1 MRKII
6 SFMHISL
13 DGFVAGLNGEMDW
26 IKVDEEIFDY
36 VGTRI
41 SEGDTALYGRVTYQM
56 MENYW
61 PTAGDKPT
69 ATRHD
74 IEHSKWYSKVHKVVL
89 SKTMKAAGLTNTKII
104 SDNLSDRINEI
115 KQSRDGGNKDILL
128 FGSPTATHSLIQLNL
143 IDGYWLF
150 ANPIILGRGIPL
162 FVDIKDKIKL
172 KLLTTRQ
179 FTCGVTELNYT
190 VDSNNELLIKVLA
203 KAGQYSKHLNNL
215 TGLEPVNS

>member
-36 VGTRI
+36 VGKRI

-61 PTAGDKPT
+61 PTAGDSPT
-69 ATRHD
+69 ASKHD
-74 IEHSKWYSKVHKVVL
+74 IEHSKWYSKVHKIVL
-89 SKTMKAAGLTNTKII
+89 SKTMKDAGLTNTTII

-115 KQSRDGGNKDILL
+115 KQSRPASGGNGSADIAL
-128 FGSPTATHSLIQLNL
+128 FGSPTATHSLIQLDL

-150 ANPIILGRGIPL
+150 VNPIILGRGIPL
-162 FVDIKDKIKL
+162 FADIKDKIKL
-172 KLLTTRQ
+172 NLLTTRQ

-190 VDSNNELLIKVLA
+190 VDR
-203 KAGQYSKHLNNL
+203 Q
-215 TGLEPVNS
+215 

>member
-26 IKVDEEIFDY
+26 IKVDEEIFDF
-36 VGTRI
+36 VGKRI

-56 MENYW
+56 MESYW

-69 ATRHD
+69 ATKHA
-74 IEHSKWYSKVHKVVL
+74 IEHSKWYKKVHKVVL
-89 SKTMKAAGLTNTKII
+89 SKTMQDAGPIAIGLTNIKII
-104 SDNLSDRINEI
+104 SDNLSGRINEI
-115 KQSRDGGNKDILL
+115 KQTAGIDILL

-150 ANPIILGRGIPL
+150 VNPIILGRGIPL
-162 FVDIKDKIKL
+162 FVDIKEKIKL
-172 KLLTTRQ
+172 QLLTTRQ

-190 VDSNNELLIKVLA
+190 VDR
-203 KAGQYSKHLNNL
+203 Q
-215 TGLEPVNS
+215 

>member
-26 IKVDEEIFDY
+26 IKVDKEIFDH
-36 VGTRI
+36 VGKRI
-41 SEGDTALYGRVTYQM
+41 SEGDTALYGRVTYQL
-56 MENYW
+56 MESYW
-61 PTAGDKPT
+61 PTAADKPT
-69 ATRHD
+69 ASKHD

-89 SKTMKAAGLTNTKII
+89 SKTMKDAGLTNTKII

-115 KQSRDGGNKDILL
+115 KQSRNGGNKDILL

-150 ANPIILGRGIPL
+150 VNPIILGQGIPL

-172 KLLTTRQ
+172 KLLTTRP

-190 VDSNNELLIKVLA
+190 LDR
-203 KAGQYSKHLNNL
+203 Q
-215 TGLEPVNS
+215 

>member
-13 DGFVAGLNGEMDW
+13 DGYVSGLNGEMDW
-26 IKVDEEIFDY
+26 IKIDEEIFDY
-36 VGTRI
+36 VGKRI

-61 PTAGDKPT
+61 PAAGEKPA
-69 ATRHD
+69 ATRHQ
-74 IEHSKWYSKVHKVVL
+74 IEHSKWYNKVHKIVL
-89 SKTMKAAGLTNTKII
+89 SKTMKEAGLTNTKII

-115 KQSRDGGNKDILL
+115 KQSRNGGSDEILL
-128 FGSPTATHSLIQLNL
+128 FGSPTATHSLIQQNL

-150 ANPIILGRGIPL
+150 VNPIILGQGIPL
-162 FVDIKDKIKL
+162 FADIKDKIKL

-179 FTCGVTELNYT
+179 FTSGVTELNYT
-190 VDSNNELLIKVLA
+190 VDE
-203 KAGQYSKHLNNL
+203 Q
-215 TGLEPVNS
+215 

>member
-26 IKVDEEIFDY
+26 IKVDEEVFDY
-36 VGTRI
+36 VGKRI

-61 PTAGDKPT
+61 PTAADKPK
-69 ATRHD
+69 ATKHD

-89 SKTMKAAGLTNTKII
+89 SKTMKDTDLPPGQAGLTNPKII
-104 SDNLSDRINEI
+104 SDNLLDRINEI
-115 KQSRDGGNKDILL
+115 KQQAGKDILL

-150 ANPIILGRGIPL
+150 VNPIILGRGIPL
-162 FVDIKDKIKL
+162 FADIKDKIKL
-172 KLLTTRQ
+172 NLLTTRQ

-190 VDSNNELLIKVLA
+190 VDR
-203 KAGQYSKHLNNL
+203 Q
-215 TGLEPVNS
+215 

>member
-13 DGFVAGLNGEMDW
+13 DGFVAGLNGEMGW

-36 VGTRI
+36 VGKRI

-61 PTAGDKPT
+61 PAAGTKPT
-69 ATRHD
+69 ATKHD
-74 IEHSKWYSKVHKVVL
+74 IEHSKWYKNVHKVVL
-89 SKTMKAAGLTNTKII
+89 SKTMKDAGLTNTKII
-104 SDNLSDRINEI
+104 SDNLSNRINEI
-115 KQSRDGGNKDILL
+115 KQSRNSGSKEILL

-150 ANPIILGRGIPL
+150 VNPIILGRGIPL

-190 VDSNNELLIKVLA
+190 VDR
-203 KAGQYSKHLNNL
+203 Q
-215 TGLEPVNS
+215 